1 MLIDYNDTKKVLT
14 NGELDNKFYVI
25 TSGKE
30 NYIHFVNLPTY
41 ADVVRYSNHA
51 GKHKLE
57 AEYDSDKN
65 NLIIRCSSRAAVKR
79 YYDGMAYIAEG
90 KNRMGCSESWYDP
103 YYAITQ
109 TFDADTVDKMEDE
122 ELENLV
128 KLAEAIQGALY

>member
-14 NGELDNKFYVI
+14 NGELDKKFYMI

-51 GKHKLE
+51 SKHKLE

-65 NLIIRCSSRAAVKR
+65 NLIIRCPDRVAIKR
-79 YYDGMAYIAEG
+79 YYDGMVYIADG

-122 ELENLV
+122 ELSNLI